1 MFSLFSSFDNRI
13 STQIALWPQW
23 LAPYMHAVSFIGL
36 PIVTLS
42 LSAAIILWGIMHA
55 NTRLWMA
62 GGAAVATIVFN
73 AFAKLGFQRDR
84 PATGYVEE
92 MLIHSYSFPSGH
104 SAGSMVVYGLLAF
117 LVLHSLPGP
126 WGVICAGLLAFL
138 ILSIG
143 ISRIYLGAHFASD
156 VIGGWLVG
164 AIGLAI
170 IIFFIKPTL
179 S

>member
-1 MFSLFSSFDNRI
+1 MFSLFSNFDNRI
-13 STQIALWPQW
+13 STKIALWPQW
-23 LAPYMHAVSFIGL
+23 LSSYMHTVSFIGL
-36 PIVTLS
+36 PIITLS
-42 LSAAIILWGIMHA
+42 ISAIIVLWGITHT

-62 GGAAVATIVFN
+62 GATAIATIGLNAVA
-73 AFAKLGFQRDR
+73 KLTFQRER

-92 MLIHSYSFPSGH
+92 MLIQSYSFPSGH
-104 SAGSMVVYGLLAF
+104 SAGSMVTYGLLAF
-117 LVLHSLPGP
+117 LALHALPGP
-126 WGVICAGLLAFL
+126 WGVICAVVLGLL

-170 IIFFIKPTL
+170 IILLIKPSLT
-179 S
+179 

>member
-23 LAPYMHAVSFIGL
+23 LAPYMHTVSFVGL
-36 PIVTLS
+36 PIITLS
-42 LSAAIILWGIMHA
+42 IGTIIALWGVTHA
-55 NTRLWMA
+55 NTRLWLA
-62 GGAAVATIVFN
+62 GGTAMATIGLN
-73 AFAKLGFQRDR
+73 ALVKLAFQRER

-104 SAGSMVVYGLLAF
+104 SAGSMVTYGLLAF
-117 LVLHSLPGP
+117 LAFHSLPGP
-126 WGVICAGLLAFL
+126 WGTIAASLLAFL

-170 IIFFIKPTL
+170 IIFIIKPTL

>member
-1 MFSLFSSFDNRI
+1 MHTVSFLGLPVI
-13 STQIALWPQW
+13 TLSVGATIALW
-23 LAPYMHAVSFIGL
+23 G
-36 PIVTLS
+36 VT
-42 LSAAIILWGIMHA
+42 HA
-55 NTRLWMA
+55 NTRLWVA
-62 GGAAVATIVFN
+62 GGAIVATIGAN
-73 AFAKLGFQRDR
+73 AVAKLAFQRER

-104 SAGSMVVYGLLAF
+104 SAGSMVAYGTLAF
-117 LVLHSLPGP
+117 LALHSLPGP
-126 WGVICAGLLAFL
+126 WGVICATILGFL

-170 IIFFIKPTL
+170 IILFIKPTL
-179 S
+179 A